1 MRRPAFRIAS
11 GFEWTPKRATAAL
24 KLAEGL
30 TAVDIAKEI
39 GVTDRTL
46 RYWMA
51 ETEFSAEVDR
61 LSLMIGIANRAERLR
76 IANRVIRE
84 KVRGELVETDKDIL
98 DWIKFAQSETDGI
111 NLNLDAAFIEAAA
124 PVAGSGQDSAD
135 SKSEAA

>member
-1 MRRPAFRIAS
+1 VSR
-11 GFEWTPKRATAAL
+11 FEWTPARETAAL
-24 KLAEGL
+24 KLAEGCTRVEVSTL
-30 TAVDIAKEI
+30 ISVS
-39 GVTDRTL
+39 DRTITRWL
-46 RYWMA
+46 A
-51 ETEFSAEVDR
+51 DTEFSAEVDR
-61 LSLMIGIANRAERLR
+61 LSLMIGVANRAERLR

-84 KVRGELVETDKDIL
+84 KMRNEHVETDKDIL